1 MTKSKGESPET
12 TEVKAFMGEGTD
24 FKGILSFEGTARI
37 DGKVEGEVESP
48 DTLIVGEKARV
59 NADVRVGTLIALGRI
74 KGNIHATNRVA
85 LHASCELNGNVKTPA
100 IVIEEGAVFDGKCEM
115 LGDRSQKKEEV
126 KEEVSEEKTEELEIE
141 ETGDVAEDK

>member
-1 MTKSKGESPET
+1 MIKSKDESQEV

-37 DGKVEGEVESP
+37 DGRVEGEVESL

-59 NADVRVGTLIALGRI
+59 NADVRVGTLIALGKI
-74 KGNIHATNRVA
+74 KGNIQATNRVA
-85 LHASCELNGNVKTPA
+85 LHASCELCGNVKTPA

-115 LGDRSQKKEEV
+115 IGDKAKKKEE
-126 KEEVSEEKTEELEIE
+126 EEKASEEKVEELEIE
-141 ETGDVAEDK
+141 EAGNEAKDK